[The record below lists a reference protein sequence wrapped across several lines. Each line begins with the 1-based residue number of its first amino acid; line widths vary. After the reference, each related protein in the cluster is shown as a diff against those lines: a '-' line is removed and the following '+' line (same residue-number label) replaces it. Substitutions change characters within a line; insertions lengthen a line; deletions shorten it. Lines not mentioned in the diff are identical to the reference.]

1 MAALTRYGKIVN
13 GEFESAPINVEIEGY
28 WVCNLFARPD
38 LLERLGYKPVR
49 SDAMPPF
56 EDGQSLLSE
65 YSDEGDYIRESFTVI
80 DGEGVE

>member
-1 MAALTRYGKIVN
+1 MAALTRYGKIEG
-13 GEFESAPINVEIEGY
+13 GEFVSAPLNLEVDGRVICNV
-28 WVCNLFARPD
+28 FTRPD
-38 LLERLGYKPVR
+38 ILGQFGYKPVR

-80 DGEGVE
+80 DGEGVD